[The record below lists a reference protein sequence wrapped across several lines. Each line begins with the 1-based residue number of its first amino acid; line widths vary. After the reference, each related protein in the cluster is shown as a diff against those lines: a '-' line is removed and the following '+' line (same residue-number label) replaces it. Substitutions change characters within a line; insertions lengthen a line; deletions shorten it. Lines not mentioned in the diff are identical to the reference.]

1 LRDYPLHPYL
11 ELARLRRDLASA
23 RADQINAFLE
33 RYGDQ
38 LPGARLREAWLK
50 VLDAKGRWPEYLDT
64 YREDGASIET
74 RCTRI
79 HALWQTGSTAVAST
93 ESASIW
99 QSPRSLPGT
108 CDRALAPWLAR
119 GNPTPTAAWERLE
132 LAMTA
137 GQVELARY
145 LQRFLDEPLGADARL
160 FLEIHERPA
169 RLSDAGRFRAD
180 NARHAQIAAYGI
192 TRLAR
197 TDAAAAREG
206 FERLARAGIL
216 DPAGQRLAA
225 PAVAAGLAL
234 GSPGE
239 ALHWVLGLRPGV
251 VEEKLADDALRYAL
265 RAGDWD
271 GVSAAGG
278 LAAGAESAAQR
289 WAYWGARAAEV
300 RGRESKEDLH
310 QRFAKVR
317 MTRSYYGFLAAER
330 IGAPYEMQHE
340 TPEITPAVLQAAG
353 RIPGIARA
361 REFFVTGDILASRRE
376 FGYTSVRLDP
386 QSRRAAARLAD
397 GWGWHT
403 LAITSVAQAGDWN
416 DLGLRFPVIY
426 RDQFTAAARRQRLD
440 PNWLFAIARQESALN
455 PTARSPVGAMGLMQL
470 MPTTA
475 QQTARSSGLR
485 YRGSADLLDPATNVQ
500 LGSHYMRN
508 MLDDFGQNRILA
520 AAAYNAG
527 PGRVRQ
533 WLRRLAAPVDHDL
546 FTETIPFRETRQY
559 VQNVLS
565 FAVIYAYL
573 GGTQAPMIRPDERMI
588 GIPERPHAESH

>member
-1 LRDYPLHPYL
+1 M
-11 ELARLRRDLASA
+11 
-23 RADQINAFLE
+23 
-33 RYGDQ
+33 
-38 LPGARLREAWLK
+38 
-50 VLDAKGRWPEYLDT
+50 LDAQGRWPEYLDT
-64 YREDGASIET
+64 YREDGASIEA

-79 HALWQTGSTAVAST
+79 HALWQTDAATVANT
-93 ESASIW
+93 EAARIW
-99 QSPRSLPGT
+99 QSPRSLPGA

-119 GNPTPTAAWERLE
+119 GNPTPAAAWERLD
-132 LAMTA
+132 LAMST
-137 GQVELARY
+137 GQIELARY
-145 LQRFLDEPLGADARL
+145 LQRFLDGPLAAAARL
-160 FLEIHERPA
+160 YLEVHERPL
-169 RLSDAGRFRAD
+169 RVSESGRFRRED
-180 NARHAQIAAYGI
+180 AQHSRIAAYGI
-192 TRLAR
+192 SRLAKS
-197 TDAAAAREG
+197 DAPAARES
-206 FERLARAGIL
+206 FDRLTRTGTL
-216 DPAGQRLAA
+216 DVAGQRLAA
-225 PAVAAGLAL
+225 PAVAAGLAV
-234 GSPGE
+234 GSPAE
-239 ALHWVLGLRPGV
+239 ALQWVLGLRPGV

-361 REFFVTGDILASRRE
+361 REFFVTGDVLASRRE
-376 FGYTSVRLDP
+376 FGYTDARLDP

-397 GWGWHT
+397 SWGWHT

-426 RDQFTAAARRQRLD
+426 REQFTAAARRQRLD

-455 PTARSPVGAMGLMQL
+455 PSARSPVGAMGLMQL
-470 MPTTA
+470 MPATA
-475 QQTARSSGLR
+475 QQTARNAGLR

-500 LGSHYMRN
+500 LGSHYMRS

-527 PGRVRQ
+527 PTRVRQ
-533 WLRRLAAPVDHDL
+533 WLRRLAAPVEHDV
-546 FTETIPFRETRQY
+546 FTETIAFRETRQY

-573 GGTQAPMIRPDERMI
+573 RGTQAPMIQPDERMI
-588 GIPERPHAESH
+588 GIPGRPHAGSR

>member
-1 LRDYPLHPYL
+1 M
-11 ELARLRRDLASA
+11 
-23 RADQINAFLE
+23 
-33 RYGDQ
+33 
-38 LPGARLREAWLK
+38 REAWLK

-119 GNPTPTAAWERLE
+119 DNPTPTAAWERLE

-216 DPAGQRLAA
+216 DAAGQRLAA
-225 PAVAAGLAL
+225 PAVAAGLAV

-278 LAAGAESAAQR
+278 LSAGAESAAQR
-289 WAYWGARAAEV
+289 WAYWSARAAEV

-426 RDQFTAAARRQRLD
+426 REQFTAAARRQRLD

-470 MPTTA
+470 MPATA

-533 WLRRLAAPVDHDL
+533 WLRRLATPVDHDL